1 MTRLMISVLD
11 ERRDPDFEAYARG
24 YPTRALPGPSKEKE
38 YVMTSVCVA
47 SLTANKDHS
56 LEPYRDADGKGSD
69 VLGPRNSEKERQNR
83 DLFRP
88 PVTDHGKMPNM
99 KW

>member
-1 MTRLMISVLD
+1 MPLHS
-11 ERRDPDFEAYARG
+11 F
-24 YPTRALPGPSKEKE
+24 
-38 YVMTSVCVA
+38 
-47 SLTANKDHS
+47 ANGHHS

-69 VLGPRNSEKERQNR
+69 VLGPRNPEKERQNR

-99 KW
+99 KWYAKSDRDDAQV